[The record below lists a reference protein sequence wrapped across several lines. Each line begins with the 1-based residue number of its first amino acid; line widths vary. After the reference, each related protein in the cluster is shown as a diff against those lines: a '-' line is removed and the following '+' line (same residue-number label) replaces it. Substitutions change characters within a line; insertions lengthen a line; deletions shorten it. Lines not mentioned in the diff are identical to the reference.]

1 MLVPTLLPQAEY
13 KQVTEQDYQA
23 PGTASNSSAKEKVA
37 KAKPPAPQPEKAG
50 PSKKELKKA
59 EKKDK
64 KTAAKASAKDVGN
77 GVKPAAAAG
86 APADGGGAKAAGPAA
101 VPAAAAAAKVTEP
114 TLYPGEDS
122 DSTHTV
128 LAVAHAGKT
137 KLARGYGSKLGFF
150 GKGPFLELPDGEV
163 VSGVEGV
170 VRAVAL
176 VRVRFS

>member
-13 KQVTEQDYQA
+13 KQVTGQDYQA
-23 PGTASNSSAKEKVA
+23 PGAASNSSAKEKVA
-37 KAKPPAPQPEKAG
+37 KAKPPAPQSEKAG

-64 KTAAKASAKDVGN
+64 KTAAKASAKNLGN

-86 APADGGGAKAAGPAA
+86 APANGGAKAASPAA

-128 LAVAHAGKT
+128 LAVAHAGKA